1 MADINPQYPLYI
13 PTKGRYKI
21 RLTSDYLSYMK
32 VPHTLIVEQQEY
44 DNYSSVTYKNK
55 YVTLLVLDKKYQD
68 EYETLDD
75 LGDTKSKGPGAAR
88 NFAWQ
93 HSIDNG
99 YDYHWVMDD
108 NISEFY
114 RANNNR
120 QIRVSTGAIFRAM
133 EDFMTRYEN
142 CYMGGP
148 NYFMFQPRKMK
159 KPPFM
164 CNTRIYSCNFIKN
177 DIPYRWRGRY
187 NEDTILSLDILK
199 DGFCTIQFNAF
210 LQNKVRTSTLR
221 GGNSGEFYD
230 KEGTLPKSQMLAD
243 VYPQYAKVKWRFSRI
258 HHYVD
263 YTPFKKNKLIKKS
276 CINFAELKKVNN
288 YGMKIKKVK

>member
-1 MADINPQYPLYI
+1 
-13 PTKGRYKI
+13 
-21 RLTSDYLSYMK
+21 
-32 VPHTLIVEQQEY
+32 
-44 DNYSSVTYKNK
+44 
-55 YVTLLVLDKKYQD
+55 
-68 EYETLDD
+68 
-75 LGDTKSKGPGAAR
+75 
-88 NFAWQ
+88 
-93 HSIDNG
+93 
-99 YDYHWVMDD
+99 
-108 NISEFY
+108 
-114 RANNNR
+114 
-120 QIRVSTGAIFRAM
+120 
-133 EDFMTRYEN
+133 
-142 CYMGGP
+142 
-148 NYFMFQPRKMK
+148 
-159 KPPFM
+159 M